1 VITFTGTGGQW
12 PGTWP
17 EPLSITGGTSYL
29 NDRAYVIAWQSAPAP
44 RRHFE
49 RHRESRHRRRFAL
62 RPLVVL
68 EPDAARAP
76 SVPLLVAAAV
86 LRRRTC
92 SRAPT

>member
-1 VITFTGTGGQW
+1 VIPLTGTGGQW
-12 PGTWP
+12 PPT
-17 EPLSITGGTSYL
+17 LSITGGTSYL
-29 NDRAYVIAWQSAPAP
+29 NDRAYAIVWQSDPAP

-49 RHRESRHRRRFAL
+49 QHRESRHRRRFAA

-68 EPDAARAP
+68 APDASRAP
-76 SVPLLVAAAV
+76 RAPLLVAAAV